1 MDGAYTI
8 YGKVIKGMDVVDAVV
23 RVARDSLDQPLTP
36 ITIDVNILMMTAGEL
51 NGYDFDFD

>member
-1 MDGAYTI
+1 LDGAYTI

-51 NGYDFDFD
+51 NGYDFD